1 MGPGLAAVAAVLA
14 LLAAREALAAQTDDV
29 AEGQSGAD
37 GAAGGR
43 LGRLLGERA
52 RAVADAAL
60 RLGIPDRLARAGL
73 AERVPVGAVLAAKV
87 AAVGW
92 GALGA
97 SVMAP
102 AIPGGL
108 APLVF
113 VGMPAAGFVGPD
125 ALLERA
131 ARRRRA
137 RALAAFPDALDLLAV
152 GVATGRSPDRVLA
165 DIAVASGGPLAA
177 ELGVVV
183 AEIECGAS
191 QREAIA
197 ALRDRIGGGE
207 LGALAAALD
216 RSRRFGSPLAD
227 QLHELASSVRREAR
241 RRIEERASRAAPK
254 IQLVVALVLVP
265 SAMLLLVAALLANS
279 GALLGSG

>member
-1 MGPGLAAVAAVLA
+1 LLA
-14 LLAAREALAAQTDDV
+14 LLATREALAARPRAVEGHATRDGV
-29 AEGQSGAD
+29 ARSAV
-37 GAAGGR
+37 A
-43 LGRLLGERA
+43 LLLSERA
-52 RAVADAAL
+52 RGLAETGL
-60 RLGIPDRLARAGL
+60 RLGIPDRLGRAGL
-73 AERVPVGAVLAAKV
+73 AGRLSVGAVLAAKV

-92 GALGA
+92 GALIA
-97 SVMAP
+97 SILAP
-102 AIPGGL
+102 AIPAGL

-137 RALAAFPDALDLLAV
+137 RALAALPDALDLLAV
-152 GVATGRSPDRVLA
+152 GVASGRSPDRVLA
-165 DIAVASGGPLAA
+165 DLAAASGGPLAA

-191 QREAIA
+191 QRQAIE
-197 ALRDRIGGGE
+197 ALRERIGGGE
-207 LGALAAALD
+207 FGALAAALD

-227 QLHELASSVRREAR
+227 QLHDLASSVRREAR
-241 RRIEERASRAAPK
+241 RRVEERASRAAPK

-265 SAMLLLVAALLANS
+265 SVLLLLAAALVAHSGSLLVAS
-279 GALLGSG
+279 